1 MRVALILSGKYR
13 DAKRCFPTIYE
24 NILKIYKPDV
34 FISTWSNPS
43 NVKDANYG
51 GPYPDDDISTGE
63 ILDLY
68 KPIAFETETFDDSQ
82 NGYYRRLSSLV
93 DKTPEDEAK
102 NITLN
107 TYSMWY
113 KRWRCNQLKKDW
125 EEKNGFKYDVVIMC
139 RFDIYILEPL
149 VIGMG
154 QDTVKIPHGYDF
166 YNGFGDCF
174 AYGSSARM
182 DSLFEIANEIIPI
195 RTTTDKDDIK
205 RSSHRLLAYFLVSRQ
220 IPIERIWFRFLLR
233 DVEIWKNGTSQEWKL
248 YNDKDNHFYTS
259 TFDHVYGQETF
270 FSWDFIFNEIYD
282 WEFSPTRCIYE
293 MWDCR
298 MKEEDIVVDLGAS
311 IGFFSKKAAQI
322 ASHVIAVDGSPENF
336 SCLVENTK
344 DNLNVSCLNAC
355 VTGDN
360 SPTPYLWSRKG
371 NPLHISME
379 KLFQIYNLEKID
391 FLKCDIEGGEYDLFA
406 CTPQHILDRIDRIA
420 IETHDEEKNLN
431 FSIPGK
437 VRHDFTWWYAGGK
450 QTMIYFTTPN

>member
-34 FISTWSNPS
+34 FISTWTNPS
-43 NVKDANYG
+43 DIKDANFG
-51 GPYPDDDISTGE
+51 GIYPSDDSSIEE
-63 ILDLY
+63 IFHLY
-68 KPIAFETETFDDSQ
+68 KPISFESETFDDSEH
-82 NGYYRRLSSLV
+82 GYYRRLSSLV
-93 DKTPEDEAK
+93 DKTKEEESK
-102 NITLN
+102 NITIN

-113 KRWRCNQLKKDW
+113 KRWRCNNLKKDW
-125 EEKNGFKYDVVIMC
+125 EQKNGFKYDVVIMC
-139 RFDIYILEPL
+139 RFDLFILEPL
-149 VIGMG
+149 LINSER
-154 QDTVKIPHGYDF
+154 DTVKIPHGYDF
-166 YNGFGDCF
+166 HNGFGDCF
-174 AYGSSARM
+174 AYGPSSRM

-195 RTTTDKDDIK
+195 RVKSENEYI
-205 RSSHRLLAYFLVSRQ
+205 RGSSHRLLAHFISTKQ
-220 IPIERIWFRFLLR
+220 IPIERIWFKFKLR
-233 DVEIWKNGTSQEWKL
+233 DVEIWKNVTSQEWKL
-248 YNDKDNHFYTS
+248 YDDKSNVFYKS
-259 TFDHVYGQETF
+259 TFDHLIDQDAFWG
-270 FSWDFIFNEIYD
+270 WDFIYDEIYD

-298 MKEEDIVVDLGAS
+298 MKENDVVVDLGAS
-311 IGFFSKKAAQI
+311 IGFFTKKAAQV
-322 ASHVIAVDGSPENF
+322 ASRVIAVDGSPENF

-344 DNLNVSCLNAC
+344 DNMNVSCLNAC

-360 SPTPYLWSRKG
+360 SPTPYLWSKKG

-379 KLFQIYNLEKID
+379 SLFQIYNLEKID
-391 FLKCDIEGGEYDLFA
+391 FLKCDIEGVEYDLFDS
-406 CTPQHILDRIDRIA
+406 TPQHILDRIDRIA

>member
-13 DAKRCFPTIYE
+13 DAKRCFPTIHD
-24 NILKIYKPDV
+24 NIIKIYNPDV

-43 NVKDANYG
+43 SVKDANYG

-102 NITLN
+102 NITMN

-113 KRWRCNQLKKDW
+113 KRWRCNLLKKEW
-125 EEKNGFKYDVVIMC
+125 ESKNQFQYDAVIMC
-139 RFDIYILEPL
+139 RFDIFLTEAL
-149 VIGMG
+149 VINLENE
-154 QDTVKIPHGYDF
+154 TIKIPHGYD
-166 YNGFGDCF
+166 YYGGFGDCF
-174 AYGSSARM
+174 AYGPSSLM
-182 DSLFEIANEIIPI
+182 DQLFEIFHEVVPI
-195 RTTTDKDDIK
+195 RQSTTDPEIK
-205 RSSHRLLAYFLVSRQ
+205 GSSHKLLGHYLAKNQ
-220 IPIERIWFRFLLR
+220 IPIERFWFRFKLR
-233 DVEIWKNGTSQEWKL
+233 EVEIWKHGLSPEWKL
-248 YNDKDNHFYTS
+248 YDDKKNHFYSS
-259 TFDHVYGQETF
+259 TFQHVIGAESYIG
-270 FSWDFIFNEIYD
+270 WNFIFKEIYD

-360 SPTPYLWSRKG
+360 SPTPYLWSTKG

-406 CTPQHILDRIDRIA
+406 STPQHILDRIDRIS
-420 IETHDEEKNLN
+420 IETHDDEKNLT

-437 VRHDFTWWYAGGK
+437 VRHDFTWWYSGGK
-450 QTMIYFTTPN
+450 QTMIYFVTPK